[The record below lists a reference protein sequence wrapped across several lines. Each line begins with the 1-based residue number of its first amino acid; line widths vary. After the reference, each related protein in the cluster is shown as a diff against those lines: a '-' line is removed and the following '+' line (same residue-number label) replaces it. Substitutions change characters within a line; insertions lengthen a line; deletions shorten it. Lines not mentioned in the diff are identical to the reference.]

1 MRTSTPNQTGLRQKV
16 IKIPIKPG
24 ITRMKDGKLLN
35 IERPPNKLFSLDKVV
50 GLTEE
55 YRASV
60 QLSQSI
66 FKLKTAEKERI
77 KGIPKSD
84 KDGIKGA
91 KIPIPVNTPAAIG
104 A

>member
-1 MRTSTPNQTGLRQKV
+1 MRTSTPNQTGVRQKV
-16 IKIPIKPG
+16 IKIPIKPR

-60 QLSQSI
+60 QLSQTL
-66 FKLKTAEKERI
+66 FKLTIADKVRSI
-77 KGIPKSD
+77 DIPKNATD
-84 KDGIKGA
+84 RM
-91 KIPIPVNTPAAIG
+91 
-104 A
+104 

>member
-1 MRTSTPNQTGLRQKV
+1 MRNSTPNQTGLRQKV

-24 ITRMKDGKLLN
+24 ITRMKDGKILN

-60 QLSQSI
+60 QLSQTL
-66 FKLKTAEKERI
+66 FKLTIADKVRSI
-77 KGIPKSD
+77 GIPKNATD
-84 KDGIKGA
+84 RM
-91 KIPIPVNTPAAIG
+91 
-104 A
+104 